1 MGFAACSDDP
11 EDACTKHVYSADET
25 PYLRSDADAIINS
38 TVEFR
43 KGHIAK
49 QVINLKDYAETIQT
63 KMGMTVDDML
73 SGLQNGK
80 VVFYNITPTKMSWNK
95 VAPTKGTTGW
105 YYDANGNVCGDTAQ
119 VASVELDNTNKCL
132 IVDAPANAAAGTAIT
147 VNVGFA
153 VNNGKDYDNYVRFS
167 IAISVSDPGLIM
179 PTISIPAGDYSSVEI
194 NFADYQKAIET
205 CMGMSVKDF
214 NTTVQDADGDIAMY
228 MVDAAGNW
236 DTSSKYTAN
245 GIGYWCN
252 GDGKPQSWGDG
263 CVYFIETHD
272 GSVGIGRY
280 PGVASGSQ
288 YKIHFVYASK
298 SNKDKYVEFVVIAN
312 ME

>member
-11 EDACTKHVYSADET
+11 EDACSKHVYTADET
-25 PYLRSDADAIINS
+25 PYLRIDADANIS
-38 TVEFR
+38 TPIEFR
-43 KGHIAK
+43 KGHIEK
-49 QVINLKDYAETIQT
+49 KTINLKDYAETIQT

-73 SGLQNGK
+73 AGIESGK
-80 VVFYNITPTKMSWNK
+80 VVFYNINPARASWNK

-105 YYDANGNVCGDTAQ
+105 YYNANGNVCVDTAQ
-119 VASVELDNTNKCL
+119 VASVELDKTNKRL
-132 IVDAPANAAAGTAIT
+132 VVDAPADAAAGTAIT
-147 VNVGFA
+147 VNLGFA
-153 VNNGKDYDNYVRFS
+153 VNNGKDYDNYVRFN
-167 IAISVSDPGLIM
+167 IAISVTDPGLALA
-179 PTISIPAGDYSSVEI
+179 TISIPAGDYASVEV

-205 CMGMSVKDF
+205 CMGMSLKDF
-214 NTTVQDADGDIAMY
+214 NTTVQSTDGDIAMY

-236 DTSSKYTAN
+236 DTTSEYSAN

-252 GDGKPQSWGDG
+252 GDGKPQSWGAG
-263 CVYFIETHD
+263 CVYFVETHD

-288 YKIHFVYASK
+288 YKVHFVYASK
-298 SNKDKYVEFVVIAN
+298 SDKSKYVEFIVVAN